1 MPTLLA
7 PERKTSSPS
16 PPSPS
21 PPSPPVS
28 VAPTKRR
35 FPAGRRVRVPA
46 AVAIAAGTGGL
57 AALAFPRGPITTG
70 SALTLL
76 ALGLAVGLAAG
87 ALLRS
92 RWALLLGPV
101 AFAAPFE
108 LRWLGLDSPVLDLP
122 RFDTA
127 YGILAALLGRGF
139 FFVVVLVP
147 LMLGAA
153 LGAAYVRGRPARVS
167 AWRRVRRAASAA
179 VALGV
184 VALAVGIALP
194 ASTPPIVG
202 PDGEPV
208 PGSIATLEQIEL
220 GGDEQWVTLRGW
232 SEDNPVLLYLSGGPG
247 QTDLPQVRAWWRDL
261 EEDFTIVNWDELG
274 VGKSYPALGPG
285 EEVTLDRL
293 VADTIELSEK
303 LRARFDEEKIYL
315 VGESWGSLLGVLV
328 AEARPD
334 LFHAYVGSGQM
345 VDILETD
352 RLLYEDMLAYAER
365 TGDDAAA
372 ERMHAYGPPP
382 YDDPFANAYVMT
394 YYEKLAGEY
403 EFPAYLEERAKEVN
417 VGPWGVFGSEYTLV
431 EKVNVLRGLVD
442 YFTTMYP
449 QAQGIDLREEVTRL
463 EVPVYLVQGRHEL
476 DARTALVPEWLDAL
490 EAPRKQLTW
499 FEQAGHATAFEEF
512 RRFHD
517 LMTETVL
524 AETYGG

>member
-7 PERKTSSPS
+7 PKRKA
-16 PPSPS
+16 PP
-21 PPSPPVS
+21 
-28 VAPTKRR
+28 APTQSPEPPLPRAPRPWDDRR
-35 FPAGRRVRVPA
+35 LRSAA
-46 AVAIAAGTGGL
+46 AVAVAVGTGGL
-57 AALAFPRGPITTG
+57 AALALPRGPVTTA

-87 ALLRS
+87 AILRS
-92 RWALLLGPV
+92 RWALPLAPI
-101 AFAAPFE
+101 AFALPFE
-108 LRWLGLDSPVLDLP
+108 LRWIGLESPVLDLP
-122 RFDTA
+122 RFDTS
-127 YGILAALLGRGF
+127 YGILAVLLGRGF
-139 FFVVVLVP
+139 FFLVAIVP
-147 LMLGAA
+147 MLLGVTIGAA
-153 LGAAYVRGRPARVS
+153 LVRERPERVS
-167 AWRRVRRAASAA
+167 AWRWARRTVTAV

-184 VALAVGIALP
+184 LALAVGIALP
-194 ASTPPIVG
+194 ASTPAIAG

-208 PGSIATLEQIEL
+208 PGSIASLEQVEL
-220 GGDEQWVTLRGW
+220 GGDEQWVTIRGW
-232 SEDNPVLLYLSGGPG
+232 SPENPVILYLSGGPG

-293 VADTIELSEK
+293 VSDTIELAER
-303 LRARFDEEKIYL
+303 LRARFDEEKLYL
-315 VGESWGSLLGVLV
+315 VGESWGSFVGVLV
-328 AEARPD
+328 AEERPD

-365 TGDDAAA
+365 TGDEAAA
-372 ERMHAYGPPP
+372 ETMRGYGLPP

-403 EFPAYLEERAKEVN
+403 DFPAYLEERAAEVN

-442 YFTTMYP
+442 YFTVMYP
-449 QAQGIDLREEVTRL
+449 QAQGIDLRREVTRL

-476 DARTALVPEWLDAL
+476 DARTSLVPEWLDGL
-490 EAPRKQLTW
+490 EAPSKSLTW
-499 FEQAGHATAFEEF
+499 FEDAGHATAFEEF
-512 RRFHD
+512 RRFHR
-517 LMTETVL
+517 LMTDTVL
-524 AETYGG
+524 AETYGR